1 MIRVIHAV
9 SIMNRAGQETFLMN
23 VYRTIDKD
31 KIQFDFQCSIP
42 GIGDYDDEVRE
53 LGGHLIYLGENIIKI
68 PYLRYIGDVI
78 LQYKFFKNHK
88 EYDIFHIHTYH
99 AFNAFLTILG
109 AKLGGMQHIVLHSH
123 NSHALHPMLHR
134 IFRKVLGRM
143 KITRYACSEKAAKW
157 MYGEKAVAKQNV
169 KVVKNGIFPETFSF
183 SVEGRNLLRKH
194 LGIEDNIVIGHI
206 GRFEHQKNHDFLV
219 RVFSAFL
226 KIEPKAKLLLIGTGS
241 LRQKIEN
248 EVQQLGISG
257 KVLFLGVRKDI
268 SQLLWG
274 MDAFLFP
281 SFYEGLSVVA
291 IEAQAAGVPIL
302 ASDKISEETKIA
314 ECISFYPLEK
324 SADEWAGK
332 LYDICRIGH
341 KNTLLDIKRAGYD
354 IHDTSSFMASD
365 YIRIIKKN

>member
-1 MIRVIHAV
+1 MNKPIRILHVV
-9 SIMNRAGQETFLMN
+9 QRMEAGGTQALLMN
-23 VYRTIDKD
+23 IYRNIDRTKV
-31 KIQFDFQCSIP
+31 QFDFLVEYP
-42 GIGDYDDEVRE
+42 NKEFYDDE
-53 LGGHLIYLGENIIKI
+53 
-68 PYLRYIGDVI
+68 I
-78 LQYKFFKNHK
+78 L
-88 EYDIFHIHTYH
+88 
-99 AFNAFLTILG
+99 
-109 AKLGGMQHIVLHSH
+109 KLGGKIYYSTVRTDFNILKFKNQLKNILRENPDYKIMHVHVSNIGYICFKIAKKMGVHTRIAHAH
-123 NSHALHPMLHR
+123 NNGSVHDAKYFFRWILRKLFALYA
-134 IFRKVLGRM
+134 
-143 KITRYACSEKAAKW
+143 TDYYACSKEA
-157 MYGEKAVAKQNV
+157 GEYFFKGKDY
-169 KVVKNGIFPETFSF
+169 KVLNNAIDSERFVYNDEIRKKKRKELELENSF
-183 SVEGRNLLRKH
+183 LV
-194 LGIEDNIVIGHI
+194 GHI